1 MIKIRNEMMGTARFL
16 AAVTAVS
23 VIIAA
28 GCSRK
33 KEREAPIVPVVVE
46 RVKMETVPIE
56 IKSFGMAQ
64 AYSSVTIK
72 SQITGILTKVHFKEG
87 QEVKR
92 GDLLI
97 SIDSRPYEAAL
108 KTAQGNLEK
117 DEAQLKYAQK
127 EAEREKELYKK
138 GFVSQE
144 ECDNS
149 ITAAEALKAAVEADK
164 ATVENAALQVGYCT
178 IRSPIDGVAGVL
190 YVDEGNLLKANDVTV
205 AIINQISP
213 IKISFAVPQENLP
226 SIRKYMKER
235 KLEITASVPNNK
247 KEEAVQGQLEFIDS
261 AIDVNTGTI
270 RLWGTSANE
279 KHILWPGQF
288 VNVALILA
296 QEPNMTVAPSQ
307 AVMSGQAGEY
317 VYVVKTDNTVEVRTI
332 TVERTFNNSSVVEG
346 LKAGETVV
354 TDGQLRLVPGAKVQI
369 KEASAKGG

>member
-1 MIKIRNEMMGTARFL
+1 
-16 AAVTAVS
+16 
-23 VIIAA
+23 
-28 GCSRK
+28 
-33 KEREAPIVPVVVE
+33 
-46 RVKMETVPIE
+46 
-56 IKSFGMAQ
+56 
-64 AYSSVTIK
+64 
-72 SQITGILTKVHFKEG
+72 
-87 QEVKR
+87 
-92 GDLLI
+92 
-97 SIDSRPYEAAL
+97 
-108 KTAQGNLEK
+108 
-117 DEAQLKYAQK
+117 
-127 EAEREKELYKK
+127 
-138 GFVSQE
+138 
-144 ECDNS
+144 
-149 ITAAEALKAAVEADK
+149 
-164 ATVENAALQVGYCT
+164 
-178 IRSPIDGVAGVL
+178 
-190 YVDEGNLLKANDVTV
+190 VDEGNLLKANDVTV

-261 AIDVNTGTI
+261 FIDVNTGTI

-369 KEASAKGG
+369 KNTSATGG

>member
-1 MIKIRNEMMGTARFL
+1 MIKIRNKMMRTVRFL
-16 AAVTAVS
+16 AAAAAVS

-33 KEREAPIVPVVVE
+33 KEREVPVVPVAAE
-46 RVKMETVPIE
+46 KVKTETVPIE

-72 SQITGILTKVHFKEG
+72 SQITGVLTKVHFKEG
-87 QEVKR
+87 QEVKK

-149 ITAAEALKAAVEADK
+149 VTAAEALKAAAEADK
-164 ATVENAALQVGYCT
+164 AMVENAALQVGYCT
-178 IRSPIDGVAGVL
+178 MRSPIDGVAGAL

-261 AIDVNTGTI
+261 FIDVNTGTI

-369 KEASAKGG
+369 KNTSATGG